1 MSGDAGLH
9 VPCWLPGAAVLDELW
24 PALHSSAKGH
34 KTPIKAASIPL
45 QLCLVQLTNPHTH
58 THTSLVHE
66 PSSIPGGQSR
76 AVLCRVS
83 VSPPCSQHVSSV
95 TPSPSVSP
103 PCPRL
108 GPGRAALLQHPGQ
121 RHRTQAPPGWVWR
134 SGMGVSSCPGNP
146 RRECW
151 RESGC
156 GCPRGTRGCPQEA
169 QNVPRGL
176 SLPSGGLSNGSFCPL
191 GCQRPAFVVYV
202 PTEVPV
208 PLQMYRWLRRCGSPC
223 AGMRAQATTHI
234 RV

>member
-76 AVLCRVS
+76 AVLCRGS
-83 VSPPCSQHVSSV
+83 VSPSCSQHVSSV

-121 RHRTQAPPGWVWR
+121 RHRTQAPPG
-134 SGMGVSSCPGNP
+134 GFGGPG
-146 RRECW
+146 W
-151 RESGC
+151 
-156 GCPRGTRGCPQEA
+156 GCPLALGTRAGNAGGSLAVAVPEGLGA
-169 QNVPRGL
+169 VPRK
-176 SLPSGGLSNGSFCPL
+176 
-191 GCQRPAFVVYV
+191 
-202 PTEVPV
+202 
-208 PLQMYRWLRRCGSPC
+208 LRMSP
-223 AGMRAQATTHI
+223 G
-234 RV
+234 V